1 MADKFCAEVIS
12 IYTNESDQKVQTE
25 KLCCLL
31 DRVLSLNNVP
41 NVSVE
46 SSQLIEILQKLVE
59 TVVNNESTSMVVSRQ
74 FIADI
79 ADRLK
84 SIVVHNNDLVINLA
98 NVVLNQLQARAIA
111 YEEQSNQIR
120 IILAD
125 SYEKTGNFEQ
135 AARTLVA
142 IPLETGQRGYR
153 PDFKMELYLRITELF
168 LEAGNILEADR
179 HVKRASLLQQD
190 VKDNGGL
197 LLRYSALYARVFDR
211 QGQFIEAASRYYEIS
226 IKQGLLPSEK
236 KQILQNALICT
247 LLAPP
252 GLQRNRLLNT
262 LFKDERCQGLACY
275 QLLKNMYLE
284 RLIQNSELKEFE
296 LLLMPHQRLLDSEG
310 SSILQRTVVEHNF
323 LAASRLY
330 SNISFDGLGQLLGV
344 SSKKAEKIASQ
355 MISSDKVHGKIN
367 QLDSTVSFENSSNDR
382 SDPQIVSI
390 CELTNSINEQLS
402 ARFPEWHAE
411 VVKSLQDGNNKVIVE
426 GKGEVLN

>member
-1 MADKFCAEVIS
+1 MVDKLCAEVIS
-12 IYTNESDQKVQTE
+12 IYTNESNQKIQTE
-25 KLCCLL
+25 KLCRLL
-31 DRVLSLNNVP
+31 DQVLSTNNVP
-41 NVSVE
+41 NVGSDC
-46 SSQLIEILQKLVE
+46 SQLIKILQKLVE

-84 SIVVHNNDLVINLA
+84 LIAVHNNNLVIGLA

-125 SYEKTGNFEQ
+125 CYEKTGNFEQ
-135 AARTLVA
+135 AARALVA

-190 VKDNGGL
+190 VKEDGGVL
-197 LLRYSALYARVFDR
+197 LLKYSALYARVFDR

-296 LLLMPHQRLLDSEG
+296 LLLLPHQRLLDSEG
-310 SSILQRTVVEHNF
+310 SSILQRSVLEHNF

-344 SSKKAEKIASQ
+344 STKKAEKIASQ
-355 MISSDKVHGKIN
+355 MISTDKVHGKIN
-367 QLDSTVSFENSSNDR
+367 QLDSTVSFESKDSFNDR
-382 SDPQIVSI
+382 SDSQIISI
-390 CELTNSINEQLS
+390 CELTNSINEQLA

-411 VVKSLQDGNNKVIVE
+411 VVKSYQDGNNKEENELVY
-426 GKGEVLN
+426 

>member
-12 IYTNESDQKVQTE
+12 IYTNESDQKIQTE

-142 IPLETGQRGYR
+142 IPLETGQRSVFSLKRIFCFFRGYR

-367 QLDSTVSFENSSNDR
+367 QLDGTVSFES
-382 SDPQIVSI
+382 
-390 CELTNSINEQLS
+390 
-402 ARFPEWHAE
+402 
-411 VVKSLQDGNNKVIVE
+411 
-426 GKGEVLN
+426 KGFLIIKQ